1 MIYNSKQ
8 PLFGTS
14 ALQGFF
20 GHYTRVQN
28 NEVITINNPYSTIH
42 YKLLE

>member
-20 GHYTRVQN
+20 RSLYTCTKQWGYN
-28 NEVITINNPYSTIH
+28 H
-42 YKLLE
+42 K